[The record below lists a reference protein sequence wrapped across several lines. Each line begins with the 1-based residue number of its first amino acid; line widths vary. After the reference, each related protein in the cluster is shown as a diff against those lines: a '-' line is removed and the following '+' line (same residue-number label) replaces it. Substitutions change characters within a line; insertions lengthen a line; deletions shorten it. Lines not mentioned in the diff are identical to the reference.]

1 MSIMNQVLLFPA
13 VRLFAPVL
21 LIALG
26 PELQHWVETII
37 DAALKLLCVVFAWYL
52 QTVVSAFYSALRGG
66 RMFARGFFTL
76 LDEHGALSYLPAR
89 CCCCCRVHDTCRGRS
104 WLRAP
109 VCTGPALA

>member
-1 MSIMNQVLLFPA
+1 MNQVLLFPA

-89 CCCCCRVHDTCRGRS
+89 C
-104 WLRAP
+104 
-109 VCTGPALA
+109 